1 MATGLF
7 VRSKWDDGG
16 KWLSTVL
23 GTSRGLRWA
32 PTVSVGITI
41 IHSFIHVFAEQASV
55 ECSVFQGPFEVLAGS
70 KGECRQCFKGG
81 WTISKKKIISAF
93 TRSKTRPS
101 EAGEGVGREWWLGG
115 SAILYRIVRRWHWD
129 RDLERSGNQAC
140 GVWRNDV
147 PGRRDSQCEGSE
159 PEHDSY
165 VWGRARRPRGW
176 K

>member
-1 MATGLF
+1 MCLPNRH
-7 VRSKWDDGG
+7 RSSA
-16 KWLSTVL
+16 LS
-23 GTSRGLRWA
+23 SRG
-32 PTVSVGITI
+32 
-41 IHSFIHVFAEQASV
+41 HSRCWQGAKENAASA
-55 ECSVFQGPFEVLAGS
+55 SRGDGRSA
-70 KGECRQCFKGG
+70 
-81 WTISKKKIISAF
+81 KKKIISAF

-159 PEHDSY
+159 ARTWFVCLGTSKEATWLEVSGWEPSFAVEKDIFSGGRS
-165 VWGRARRPRGW
+165 WGGLGAQIL
-176 K
+176 